1 MDLVMNPRKAQ
12 PRPGAVIVGVIMTP
26 LRLIGIVIVAALWTT
41 RDKIHI
47 LRDRTKYRRVAQS
60 LGLDQGRILSQDFQW
75 NHDAA
80 QLTIV
85 SLRPGPWTEVLRAVS
100 DRARAEH
107 YFETGPVLQV
117 LGGRFRPRR
126 HNYSSSPRQGRPDL
140 VISFY
145 APGETIE
152 GAGQVVP
159 ADETGLWL
167 RLTGH
172 P

>member
-1 MDLVMNPRKAQ
+1 
-12 PRPGAVIVGVIMTP
+12 
-26 LRLIGIVIVAALWTT
+26 
-41 RDKIHI
+41 
-47 LRDRTKYRRVAQS
+47 
-60 LGLDQGRILSQDFQW
+60 
-75 NHDAA
+75 
-80 QLTIV
+80 V

-107 YFETGPVLQV
+107 YIETGTVRRV
-117 LGGRFRPRR
+117 GSFRPRQ
-126 HNYSSSPRQGRPDL
+126 HNYSSLLRQGQSRPDL
-140 VISFY
+140 FISFY

-152 GAGQVVP
+152 GAGRVVP